1 MTVDVLVVGASAGGL
16 AVAEG
21 LRRHG
26 FTGTITLLDGER
38 EPPYDRP
45 PLSKQVLDGRWPP
58 ERARLRTRAEL
69 EALGAELRLG
79 AEAAALDVPG
89 HRVTLR
95 DGTVLGYRR
104 LVLATGL
111 HARRLPGRTP
121 VAGAH
126 TLRTLGDSVR
136 LRAGLLAA
144 RRVVVVGAGVLGCE
158 IAATARGLGRE
169 VTVVEPAARPLP
181 GLLGPALGAELAALH
196 AEHGVRLLTSTPAAG
211 LTGEAGRVT
220 GVRTASGVVLPAD
233 AVVVAVGGRPATDWL
248 ADSGLTLD
256 DGVVC
261 DDRCRAAP
269 DVYAVGDV
277 ARFGAGPGTRGVRL
291 ENRTN
296 ATEQGLY
303 VAAELLGAAPGPYRP
318 VPYVWTD
325 QFGTRIQVHGTV
337 PADATVRIAEGSVRE
352 RRFVAHAEAGGRLV
366 GVVGWNSPGRLRTAR
381 ALLTAATA
389 APAPSPT
396 TTASPTTTT
405 TTTSTTTLTGDP

>member
-1 MTVDVLVVGASAGGL
+1 MTADVLVVGASAGGL

-26 FTGTITLLDGER
+26 FTGTITLLERER

-58 ERARLRTRAEL
+58 ERAQLRTGAEL
-69 EALGAELRLG
+69 DALGADLRLG

-89 HRVTLR
+89 HRLTLR
-95 DGTVLGYRR
+95 DGTVLGYRT

-111 HARRLPGRTP
+111 HARRLPGRPP
-121 VAGAH
+121 VAGAY
-126 TLRTLGDSVR
+126 TLRSLGDSAR

-169 VTVVEPAARPLP
+169 VTVVEPAAHPLL

-196 AEHGVRLLTSTPAAG
+196 TEHGVRLLTDTPATG

-220 GVRTASGVVLPAD
+220 GVRTASGAVLPAD

-248 ADSGLTLD
+248 AGSGLTLD

-303 VAAELLGAAPGPYRP
+303 VAAELLGAARGPYRP

-337 PADATVRIAEGSVRE
+337 PAGAAVRIAEGSLRE
-352 RRFVAHAEAGGRLV
+352 RKFVAHAVTGGRLV

-381 ALLTAATA
+381 ALLTAV
-389 APAPSPT
+389 APAPAPPS
-396 TTASPTTTT
+396 TTATTP
-405 TTTSTTTLTGDP
+405 TTTLTGDP